1 MWVGV
6 KFLPK
11 FFIQSCTPLHTVA
24 HRVVSPMSGSHNR
37 LMIEKI
43 NFNGFEWTQLKE
55 RAEQRLIELRL
66 RNDSIEL
73 SEKDTL
79 VLRGR
84 ILELKEFID
93 LPKSI
98 ERRSF
103 SLPSDVSVDD

>member
-1 MWVGV
+1 
-6 KFLPK
+6 
-11 FFIQSCTPLHTVA
+11 
-24 HRVVSPMSGSHNR
+24 
-37 LMIEKI
+37 MIEKI

>member
-1 MWVGV
+1 
-6 KFLPK
+6 
-11 FFIQSCTPLHTVA
+11 
-24 HRVVSPMSGSHNR
+24 MSGSHNR